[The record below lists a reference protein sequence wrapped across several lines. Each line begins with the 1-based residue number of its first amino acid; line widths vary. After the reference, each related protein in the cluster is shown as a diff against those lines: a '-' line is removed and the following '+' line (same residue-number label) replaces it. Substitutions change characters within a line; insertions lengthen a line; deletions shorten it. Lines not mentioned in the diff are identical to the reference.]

1 MTCNKKA
8 LMVVMLTTLLGLWG
22 CAQNGAPNP
31 GSARLRELE
40 AKTAR
45 LEDDCKTALAARD
58 QARKKVNL
66 LDEQRAQLVLHVEQL
81 ERVVAER
88 DELKHVLANL
98 TAERDGL
105 QSNLLQFSR
114 DLQNLAAKIDQAG
127 RSPVN
132 PPAVTAPLSAA
143 VSEK

>member
-1 MTCNKKA
+1 MTCTKKA
-8 LMVVMLTTLLGLWG
+8 LMVMMLTTLLGLWG
-22 CAQNGAPNP
+22 CSQNGAPNS

-66 LDEQRAQLVLHVEQL
+66 LEEQRAQLVLQVEHL
-81 ERVVAER
+81 ERVVKER
-88 DELKHVLANL
+88 DELKQVLANR

-127 RSPVN
+127 RAPVDS
-132 PPAVTAPLSAA
+132 PAVTAPLSAMQ
-143 VSEK
+143 K